1 MTYSRSL
8 KFQISL
14 TKSGLSP
21 TSASQESWALPL
33 LSVYLWSVLSLVL
46 LPSTSQVTSHFTQI
60 LFLGNMKDV
69 VLTYVGFMFFDDIT
83 LTFMVGLGLALS
95 FIGAGSY
102 AFDSYLKER
111 EKQK

>member
-1 MTYSRSL
+1 
-8 KFQISL
+8 
-14 TKSGLSP
+14 
-21 TSASQESWALPL
+21 
-33 LSVYLWSVLSLVL
+33 
-46 LPSTSQVTSHFTQI
+46 
-60 LFLGNMKDV
+60 MKDV
-69 VLTYVGFMFFDDIT
+69 VLTWVGFMFFDDIT